1 MFKDL
6 TSGLCIIII
15 FDSLSFVSTS
25 NTQEQVGDG
34 VAGDNKNLTVFFDDN
49 YDDIPEE
56 FVLSEIDL
64 GSFSMSLSLS
74 MSMTNEEELV
84 QETGGEM
91 RLRGAAK
98 HDVYKAIS

>member
-1 MFKDL
+1 MTL
-6 TSGLCIIII
+6 GLCINRI
-15 FDSLSFVSTS
+15 FDSISYIFTS
-25 NTQEQVGDG
+25 YTHEQVGGD
-34 VAGDNKNLTVFFDDN
+34 VADEDN
-49 YDDIPEE
+49 YHSSYYDDDYMVEE
-56 FVLSEIDL
+56 FDLSETDL

>member
-1 MFKDL
+1 M
-6 TSGLCIIII
+6 TSGLCIKRI
-15 FDSLSFVSTS
+15 FDTISYVSAS
-25 NTQEQVGDG
+25 HTQEQVGD
-34 VAGDNKNLTVFFDDN
+34 DLTTTSTTTSY
-49 YDDIPEE
+49 YDEDYMVEE
-56 FVLSEIDL
+56 FVLSETDL